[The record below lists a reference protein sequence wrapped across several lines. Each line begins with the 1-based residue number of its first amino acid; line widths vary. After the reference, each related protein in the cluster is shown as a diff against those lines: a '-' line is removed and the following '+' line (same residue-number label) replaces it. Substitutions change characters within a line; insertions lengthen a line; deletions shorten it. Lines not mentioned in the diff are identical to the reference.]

1 MKTLRLT
8 DDLTYR
14 IARVRLATERDT
26 TTVDARKLE
35 LADAVLTAVN
45 APAARRLAK
54 LATVARPH
62 PLSVDIVAPTVKQR
76 RA

>member
-14 IARVRLATERDT
+14 IARVQLATERDA

-35 LADAVLTAVN
+35 LADAVLNAVN

-54 LATVARPH
+54 LATVTRPE
-62 PLSVDIVAPTVKQR
+62 PLSVDIVAPAAKR
-76 RA
+76 RPA